1 MKRTNRF
8 AKNVIFSAIAQ
19 IITMICGFIV
29 PKIMLNYYG
38 SEINGLVTSI
48 TQVMTYI
55 ALIEGGLS
63 GASIFA
69 LYKPIAD
76 NDTKQIS
83 LVVSTSKSLYKKAGY
98 IGLMVSII
106 VGVCYP
112 LVIKTNLLSY
122 QEIFFLFIIIA
133 CTTILDFFILGKYRA
148 LLSANQ
154 DEYILSIS
162 TMIQIIVNALC
173 VSLFSYLG
181 FNIVIVRL
189 IALSSLLARV
199 LVIYIAC
206 KKKYK
211 DINFKENPNY
221 NLLDKRKDA
230 LVMQI
235 LNAVHRGSPILIA
248 TILLSLNDVSIYSV
262 YNLVVTG
269 IASILSIFMNGLQ
282 ASFGDVI
289 ARKEWDILEKAYS
302 QFELAYFLLITIL
315 YSVTYVTIIPFIKV
329 YIGESDINYIFPLI
343 GSLFTLNGYL
353 YSLKNPQ
360 GMIVIAG
367 GLYKETK
374 IQSMI
379 QAIICVFIGF
389 IGCYFIGI
397 PGILI
402 GRLCS
407 NIYRDI
413 EIINFIPKTYSV
425 IKKKRTIMRWLIYF
439 TSFVIIVIVSNFI
452 PNYWINNYLNWVLYA
467 IIITLI
473 NSFILISITF
483 MFFRRDVFE
492 IIKRLKKLVV
502 NR

>member
-38 SEINGLVTSI
+38 SEINGLVSSI

-76 NDTKQIS
+76 NNTKQIS

-211 DINFKENPNY
+211 DIKAINNISSTPVGYKY
-221 NLLDKRKDA
+221 
-230 LVMQI
+230 I
-235 LNAVHRGSPILIA
+235 
-248 TILLSLNDVSIYSV
+248 
-262 YNLVVTG
+262 
-269 IASILSIFMNGLQ
+269 IFV
-282 ASFGDVI
+282 VI
-289 ARKEWDILEKAYS
+289 AVDGNMTTFESHKLADKLENSIAKLDNIYKAIVHV
-302 QFELAYFLLITIL
+302 E
-315 YSVTYVTIIPFIKV
+315 PFIENNK
-329 YIGESDINYIFPLI
+329 
-343 GSLFTLNGYL
+343 
-353 YSLKNPQ
+353 
-360 GMIVIAG
+360 
-367 GLYKETK
+367 K
-374 IQSMI
+374 IE
-379 QAIICVFIGF
+379 
-389 IGCYFIGI
+389 
-397 PGILI
+397 
-402 GRLCS
+402 
-407 NIYRDI
+407 NKD
-413 EIINFIPKTYSV
+413 EN
-425 IKKKRTIMRWLIYF
+425 
-439 TSFVIIVIVSNFI
+439 
-452 PNYWINNYLNWVLYA
+452 
-467 IIITLI
+467 
-473 NSFILISITF
+473 
-483 MFFRRDVFE
+483 
-492 IIKRLKKLVV
+492 
-502 NR
+502 